1 MKFFLYNMY
10 IQLHSKENIQRQW
23 FYHSMFIEIL
33 HVAIWNNILAS
44 IFSAAKISNFFFTKY
59 CWHLVDGHWCKK
71 KIQNQFQ
78 ISRNEFNDDDARQ
91 LGLITLPIC
100 IFDLPYTRSPRL
112 TYSPNCAFLAIM
124 RGFFNGWQILEI
136 AWLIL

>member
-1 MKFFLYNMY
+1 MFF
-10 IQLHSKENIQRQW
+10 
-23 FYHSMFIEIL
+23 EIL
-33 HVAIWNNILAS
+33 HVAIGNNILAS
-44 IFSAAKISNFFFTKY
+44 IFSAAKISNFFLQNIVGI
-59 CWHLVDGHWCKK
+59 CLMAIDVK

-100 IFDLPYTRSPRL
+100 IFDLPSTRSPRL

-124 RGFFNGWQILEI
+124 RGFFNG
-136 AWLIL
+136 

>member
-1 MKFFLYNMY
+1 M
-10 IQLHSKENIQRQW
+10 
-23 FYHSMFIEIL
+23 
-33 HVAIWNNILAS
+33 AID
-44 IFSAAKISNFFFTKY
+44 
-59 CWHLVDGHWCKK
+59 VK

-100 IFDLPYTRSPRL
+100 IFDLPSTRSPRL